1 MQEKTLPA
9 VIESIPQVIAWVDE
23 VLEKLDCPMKA
34 QMQIDVAVDEIF
46 ANIANY
52 AYPDQEGTATV
63 RLDFEEETR
72 TLSIIF
78 IDQGQPFDPLNKEDP
93 DVSLSAEERVIGGL
107 GIFLVKKTMDDM
119 SYQYKDG
126 CNILSLKKR
135 V

>member
-9 VIESIPQVIAWVDE
+9 VIESIPQVIDWVDE
-23 VLEKLDCPMKA
+23 ALEKLDCPMKA

-93 DVSLSAEERVIGGL
+93 DVSLNAEERAIGGL

-119 SYQYKDG
+119 VYHYMDG
-126 CNILSLKKR
+126 QNVLKIRKKL
-135 V
+135 